1 MTCEFSNFFIYYY
14 YYFLMAPKSG
24 GGGLKPPQPTSRAV
38 TAWWRLLH
46 YKLATR
52 MTNTAERAL
61 LPFDLT
67 GLASQVAERWKR
79 WKRSYEYYIEGKGIT
94 QAGRK
99 KSQLLH
105 LAGIEVQDLYE
116 DLVDPGPVN
125 ASTDDDNKVCI
136 RKFDAHFHAD
146 DNVPYER
153 RVFRHTA
160 PLAGETA
167 DKFMVRLRKQ
177 ARHCNFG

>member
-1 MTCEFSNFFIYYY
+1 MMTSAQVVETSVNVTSNSPSQDYTH
-14 YYFLMAPKSG
+14 LDD
-24 GGGLKPPQPTSRAV
+24 
-38 TAWWRLLH
+38 H
-46 YKLATR
+46 
-52 MTNTAERAL
+52 N
-61 LPFDLT
+61 LPN
-67 GLASQVAERWKR
+67 
-79 WKRSYEYYIEGKGIT
+79 YEYYIEGKGIT

-125 ASTDDDNKVCI
+125 ASTDDDYKVCI
-136 RKFDAHFHAD
+136 RKLDAHFHAE

-153 RVFRHTA
+153 HVFRHR
-160 PLAGETA
+160 ETA

-177 ARHCNFG
+177 ARHCNFGESLEDNVRDQLIEKLPDIEWKKKLLEVKCCGYSFFLCSLLYVNVFSRFCMLLF

>member
-1 MTCEFSNFFIYYY
+1 M
-14 YYFLMAPKSG
+14 YFMA
-24 GGGLKPPQPTSRAV
+24 LVAV
-38 TAWWRLLH
+38 TTLQIGDEDG
-46 YKLATR
+46 

-61 LPFDLT
+61 PPFDLT
-67 GLASQVAERWKR
+67 GSASQVAERWKR

-125 ASTDDDNKVCI
+125 ASTV
-136 RKFDAHFHAD
+136 
-146 DNVPYER
+146 E
-153 RVFRHTA
+153 
-160 PLAGETA
+160 
-167 DKFMVRLRKQ
+167 
-177 ARHCNFG
+177 